1 MSRLFPILALALM
14 GLGASAAQ
22 AAGTAVGVDPQAA
35 AERQNQSTTL
45 VVGAD
50 IFIGDRVVTGDSGQV
65 QIRFMDS
72 TELVVGPRSALVI
85 EDYLLRG
92 DGSAGR
98 MAIEALS
105 GTFRFVTGSA
115 PKDRYRITTP
125 TGTIGV
131 RGTAFDFS
139 VAAGA
144 APATSVLLYEGAV
157 ELCATDGNCVVVSQH
172 CAIAQGSSHEAV
184 LVGHADGVTGEAREL
199 LRALFPYA
207 QSQRALLRAFRVGDA
222 ERCLRRPAG
231 HAVPQ
236 SITSSGDGLAGVP
249 GGSPPAEPE
258 GSDADPPPGE
268 PPEDT
273 GPDAP
278 NDPPP
283 DRDNDQPPART
294 PPIIIPGRTLI

>member
-1 MSRLFPILALALM
+1 MSRLFSILVLTLI
-14 GLGASAAQ
+14 GLGAPAAQ
-22 AAGTAVGVDPQAA
+22 GAGTAVGVDPQAV
-35 AERQNQSTTL
+35 AERQSQAAIL

-85 EDYLLRG
+85 EDYLLRS
-92 DGSAGR
+92 DGSAGQ

-139 VAAGA
+139 VAEG
-144 APATSVLLYEGAV
+144 ATSVLLYQGAV
-157 ELCATDGNCVVVSQH
+157 ELCASDGACVLLSQH
-172 CAIAQGSSHEAV
+172 CAIARGSRRDAV
-184 LVGHADGVTGEAREL
+184 LVGHADGVTGAARQEL
-199 LRALFPYA
+199 PALFPYA
-207 QSQRALLRAFRVGDA
+207 QSQRMLLRAFRIGAA

-236 SITSSGDGLAGVP
+236 SITSGGDGPAGVP
-249 GGSPPAEPE
+249 GGSPPAEP
-258 GSDADPPPGE
+258 DTDPPPPSE
-268 PPEDT
+268 PPVDS
-273 GPDAP
+273 GPDEPTA
-278 NDPPP
+278 PPP
-283 DRDNDQPPART
+283 DRDRDPPPVRT
-294 PPIIIPGRTLI
+294 PPSVSGQPLI